1 MSKGSSVLLAT
12 YVAYMGLFTLA
23 PYSFE
28 LDGSTSVGE
37 QFQRRFEGLS
47 EVGGIAAWDIWTNTL
62 LFVPFG
68 VLFVGHPLLAG
79 RQPWAKVLFAGV
91 TSALLSFSLEA
102 AQVFLPRHPSIDDVG
117 CNTVGAVVGALLVT
131 ILPQHIRAQPRK
143 VISEWRRDR
152 TRTVGM
158 ATCLVLVFAVF
169 AVPLPLAMDLE
180 AWGSEI
186 EVFLGSEDKEETVW
200 RGAIYLVSV
209 YRRELSA
216 EEVSTNFLAGP
227 FLDPDDHRVGDG
239 LVLLYEFS
247 TRVGGSISDPHMKPL
262 PVHLR
267 ISDPTRSRWLKPH
280 GLALL
285 GTSLTMSSSPQL
297 RPTGWRFFPHQEF
310 SVEAWVAPA
319 DSADFGTVRI
329 VSYSRNPPR
338 ENLTLSRYRREFL
351 LKLGPPDS
359 GLLSVSRAS
368 SWGTDL
374 PTAQHVVITYRDG
387 VASSYFNAVETP
399 KSFLRVNQALVD
411 AVLDVVGE
419 QFRWPLCSILLFP
432 LGIGSYLWS
441 SSRLPSMPGKWRTL
455 PTVWALLLL
464 LVLARLLTLKSV
476 DPFLMLVGGVTTLV
490 SVMVAPYLFQYFENE

>member
-1 MSKGSSVLLAT
+1 LRKGSSVLLAT
-12 YVAYMGLFTLA
+12 YVAYVGLFALA

-28 LDGSTSVGE
+28 LDGPTSVGE

-47 EVGGIAAWDIWTNTL
+47 EVGRIASWDIWTNTL

-68 VLFVGHPLLAG
+68 VLFVGHPFMAG
-79 RQPWAKVLFAGV
+79 RPHWVKVLFAGI

-102 AQVFLPRHPSIDDVG
+102 AQVFLPRHPSINDVG

-131 ILPQHIRAQPRK
+131 TLRQHSPAQPRK
-143 VISEWRRDR
+143 AISEWRRER
-152 TRTVGM
+152 TRTVGLT
-158 ATCLVLVFAVF
+158 ACLLLVFAVF

-186 EVFLGSEDKEETVW
+186 EVFLGSEDKEQTVW

-209 YRRELSA
+209 YRRELSV
-216 EEVSTNFLAGP
+216 EEVFTNFLAGP
-227 FLDPDDHRVGDG
+227 FLDPGVHRVDDG
-239 LVLLYEFS
+239 LVLLHEFS
-247 TRVGGSISDPHMKPL
+247 TRVGGTISDPHSTGL
-262 PVHLR
+262 PVNLR
-267 ISDPTRSRWLKPH
+267 IRDPTRARWLKPH

-338 ENLTLSRYRREFL
+338 ESLTLSRYRREFL

-368 SWGTDL
+368 SWGTDRQ
-374 PTAQHVVITYRDG
+374 TAQHVVITYRDG
-387 VASSYFNAVETP
+387 VVSSYFNAGETP
-399 KSFLRVNQALVD
+399 KNFLRGNQALVD

-432 LGIGSYLWS
+432 LGIGSYLWP

-455 PTVWALLLL
+455 PMVSALLLL
-464 LVLARLLTLKSV
+464 LVLARLLTFKGV
-476 DPFLMLVGGVTTLV
+476 EPFLMLVGGVTTLV
-490 SVMVAPYLFQYFENE
+490 SVMVAPYLTQYFENE